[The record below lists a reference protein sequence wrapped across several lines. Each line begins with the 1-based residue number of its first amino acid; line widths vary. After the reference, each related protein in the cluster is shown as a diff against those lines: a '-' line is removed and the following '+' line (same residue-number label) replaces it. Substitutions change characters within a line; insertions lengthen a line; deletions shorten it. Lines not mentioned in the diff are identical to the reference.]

1 MHLHRYKTQG
11 KTTLFDEQNSLELL
25 SEIGNPLEMISKV
38 IDFAMFR
45 PTLEN
50 KLLNTN
56 KKNNAGAKPF
66 DVVLMFKILILQRYY
81 GLGDKQIEYQNCD

>member
-1 MHLHRYKTQG
+1 MKLHRYKAQG
-11 KTTLFDEQNSLELL
+11 KKSLFDEQNSLELL
-25 SEIGNPLEMISKV
+25 SEIGNPLEMVSKV
-38 IDFAMFR
+38 IDFEMFR

-66 DVVLMFKILILQRYY
+66 DLVLMLSPLRKNLIS
-81 GLGDKQIEYQNCD
+81 